1 MDNLKHRQKLPDVR
15 DQPERSFAS
24 TDKLIAKNT
33 APLEGLPL
41 QQRRLLVGNLKEHL
55 KIMAREIKQSFL
67 LQSFFKKLRLNPARH
82 TNFLPAI

>member
-1 MDNLKHRQKLPDVR
+1 MGNLKRRYRQKLPGVR

-41 QQRRLLVGNLKEHL
+41 QQRRLLVGNLEG
-55 KIMAREIKQSFL
+55 A
-67 LQSFFKKLRLNPARH
+67 FKNHSP
-82 TNFLPAI
+82 